1 MKKHLAI
8 MAAAV
13 LAVTG
18 ACSTVNKRA
27 PGDYGGV
34 DAEKLQT
41 LNRPAEVGAEVTDKV
56 IEGESSAYQVLGLFA
71 WGTDIQFTTPLVKN
85 LLPVPVPF
93 AADPLRNAI
102 GDAVEKGDAEGIY
115 LTHVHAERFRLIDFG
130 FVTDLVPEDGPLSV
144 ALYPVKLA
152 LVGLKFL
159 EGLYERNTIKVTG
172 RAIKLKALGIVSAA
186 RYDSY
191 KAISSST
198 CSVDCKGQGTRN
210 NGPYR

>member
-1 MKKHLAI
+1 MKKNLAI

-18 ACSTVNKRA
+18 ACTTVNKRA
-27 PGDYGGV
+27 PGDFGGM

-56 IEGESSAYQVLGLFA
+56 IEGESSAFQVLGLFS
-71 WGTDIQFTTPLVKN
+71 WGTDIQFTTPLIKN
-85 LLPVPVPF
+85 LLPIPVPL

-115 LTHVHAERFRLIDFG
+115 VTHVHAERFRLIDFG
-130 FVTDLVPEDGPLSV
+130 FITDNLPEEGPLAV
-144 ALYPVKLA
+144 ATYPIKLA
-152 LVGLKFL
+152 FVGFKFL
-159 EGLYERNTIKVTG
+159 EGLYERNTVKVTG
-172 RAIKLKALGIVSAA
+172 RAIKLKPLGIVSAA
-186 RYDSY
+186 RFDAY
-191 KAISSST
+191 KAISSSL
-198 CSVDCKGQGTRN
+198 CSVDCKGQGARN